1 YDRQVIGRNTPD
13 WTLGFKNNFRY
24 KDFDLSVFLYAR
36 WGQMM
41 NYGSVIGK
49 YSPNP
54 DYNVPTY
61 FTYYDKTIEA
71 DQDVLFYAID
81 KSKDRSAYEGYDS
94 MYYVDGSFFKLKNVT
109 LGYTLPSK
117 FTKRFGI
124 SNLRVYATMT
134 NLFTYSP
141 NKYVKNYDPE
151 MNGSINFPLSR
162 DCIFGLNLTF

>member
-1 YDRQVIGRNTPD
+1 
-13 WTLGFKNNFRY
+13 
-24 KDFDLSVFLYAR
+24 
-36 WGQMM
+36 MM

-54 DYNVPTY
+54 DYNIPTY

-109 LGYTLPSK
+109 LGYTLPGK
-117 FTKRFGI
+117 LTKRFGI
-124 SNLRVYATMT
+124 SNPVYLFAKQICEELRSGNERKHQLPIV
-134 NLFTYSP
+134 S
-141 NKYVKNYDPE
+141 
-151 MNGSINFPLSR
+151 
-162 DCIFGLNLTF
+162 

>member
-1 YDRQVIGRNTPD
+1 MFGCEPGDIKLDLPSVKKDGNGYYYMNPEGERVDITAENPYGVRADYDRQVIGRNTPD

-54 DYNVPTY
+54 DYNIPTY

-94 MYYVDGSFFKLKNVT
+94 MYYVDGSF
-109 LGYTLPSK
+109 
-117 FTKRFGI
+117 
-124 SNLRVYATMT
+124 
-134 NLFTYSP
+134 
-141 NKYVKNYDPE
+141 
-151 MNGSINFPLSR
+151 
-162 DCIFGLNLTF
+162 LNLKT

>member
-1 YDRQVIGRNTPD
+1 M
-13 WTLGFKNNFRY
+13 GFKNNFTY
-24 KDFDLSVFLYAR
+24 KNFDLSFFFYAR

-61 FTYYDKTIEA
+61 FTYYDKTIQA

-81 KSKDRSAYEGYDS
+81 SSKNRSAYDGYDS

-109 LGYTLPSK
+109 LGYTLPNNWM
-117 FTKRFGI
+117 KRFGI
-124 SNLRVYATMT
+124 TNLRIYATMT

-141 NKYVKNYDPE
+141 CKYVKDYDPE
-151 MNGSINFPLSR
+151 MNGSIDFPLSR